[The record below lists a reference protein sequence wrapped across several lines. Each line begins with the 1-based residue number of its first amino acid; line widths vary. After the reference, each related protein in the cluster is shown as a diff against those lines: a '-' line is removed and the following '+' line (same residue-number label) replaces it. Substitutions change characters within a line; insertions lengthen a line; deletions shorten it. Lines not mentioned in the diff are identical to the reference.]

1 MLGPKGTYPVIVT
14 PEDVVGGLGLG
25 PDDAGHVEGG
35 ASVDVDVGTA
45 EDLGH
50 RVWKKSEPVSVSVLG
65 IFLFSKTSK
74 LLGKF
79 FTKVYII
86 VNYLSSF
93 DGTEKPQTYLES

>member
-50 RVWKKSEPVSVSVLG
+50 RVWKKVNRSQFPSLA
-65 IFLFSKTSK
+65 
-74 LLGKF
+74 F
-79 FTKVYII
+79 FCCQ
-86 VNYLSSF
+86 
-93 DGTEKPQTYLES
+93 KPQNCSGNFLPRST